1 MSHENWHDDDAAR
14 RAVRRVRALLAKAES
29 TLSPAEAE
37 ALTAKAEELMLA
49 YQISRGA
56 LLAEAEIHVM
66 TRRFEGSLHVG
77 WRRCLM
83 SAADG
88 IPGTFSLYDSSR
100 GQSSVRVWAEDIQ
113 MVETLLSSLM
123 VQAATGLAVW
133 WLDELDKRDRA
144 VTRKCNYLWGFG
156 RGVADRFALR
166 RSALPETSSAALV
179 LVDASRRV
187 REHVEG
193 MVRVTAGRRPQS
205 STAAGYAAG
214 RRDGQSADTGERQL
228 VTG

>member
-1 MSHENWHDDDAAR
+1 MSWHDDDAAR
-14 RAVRRVRALLAKAES
+14 RAVGRVRALLAKAES
-29 TLSPAEAE
+29 TDSPAEAE

-56 LLAEAEIHVM
+56 LLAEAEIQVM
-66 TRRFEGSLHVG
+66 TRVFEGSLHVG

-83 SAADG
+83 AAADG
-88 IPGTFSLYDSSR
+88 IPGTFSLYGSSR
-100 GQSSVRVWAEDIQ
+100 GRSAVRVWAEDIQ
-113 MVETLLSSLM
+113 MTEALLSSLM

-133 WLDELDKRDRA
+133 WRDELDKRDRA
-144 VTRKCNYLWGFG
+144 TTRKCNYLWGFG

-166 RSALPETSSAALV
+166 RTALPETSSAALV

-193 MVRVTAGRRPQS
+193 MVRVTASRGSQS
-205 STAAGYAAG
+205 STASGFAAG
-214 RRDGQSADTGERQL
+214 QHDGQSADTGERQL